1 LNRQGREKK
10 IKLLIVDDEEHVREG
25 IELSIEWQEYNINQ
39 ILMAENGLEALELVR
54 QYNPELIICDMSMHI
69 MDGTEFLERLRE
81 EGWTS
86 KVIVLSGY
94 QQFRYTRATL
104 LANGVDYLLKPF
116 KIDDLNKAIRKACDQ
131 IKQEQEVSLKERST
145 NFRLNEV
152 NHLVMEQRFSRLIE
166 EEQVSKEEL
175 VAFLTAIGINPDSFY
190 VVTFLPRNKDAIVK
204 QYYAR
209 DEQLFNYSMK
219 NIVKELVEPLGS
231 WYGLQHEEFMIVF
244 ISSNGLL
251 TNIETAVNQLQKA
264 WKRTLR
270 LSSFSGF
277 YPMSLTA
284 SRLQLALFEEKSMI
298 LNCNIFGHT
307 KSDRKTTAMHF
318 FIEKE
323 RVILEAVRAK
333 NKQYL
338 HELVESFEME
348 LASYEAVSLRE
359 LQHCTIET
367 NLLLIR
373 IYTQLKN
380 DSFHEMMPLW
390 LSQLEEWS
398 AKLKQIFSDM
408 LESINYSKLEISH
421 TQSIGGV
428 KNYINDHMKEEVT
441 LAGLAEIFH
450 FSPQYLAKKFKEE
463 YGTTIMNYLV
473 QRRIEKACSLL
484 EHTELSIQ
492 EIASESGFEELNYF
506 SKVFKKHTGITPSGY
521 RKKDKK

>member
-1 LNRQGREKK
+1 M
-10 IKLLIVDDEEHVREG
+10 KLLIVDDEEHVREG
-25 IELSIEWQEYNINQ
+25 VELSIEWQSYNINQ
-39 ILMAENGLEALELVR
+39 IFMAENGLEALELVR
-54 QYNPELIICDMSMHI
+54 KHSPELIICDMSMHI
-69 MDGTEFLERLRE
+69 MDGTEFLEKLRE

-94 QQFRYTRATL
+94 QQFHYTRATL

-116 KIDDLNKAIRKACDQ
+116 KIRDLEKAIQKACDQ
-131 IKQEQEVSLKERST
+131 IKQEQEVRLKELST

-152 NHLVMEQRFSRLIE
+152 NNLVTEQRFSRLIE

-175 VAFLTAIGINPDSFY
+175 ITFLTTIGINPDFFY

-219 NIVKELVEPLGS
+219 NIVQELVESFGS
-231 WYGLQHEEFMIVF
+231 WYVLQHEEFILLF
-244 ISSNGLL
+244 ISSNYLL
-251 TNIETAVNQLQKA
+251 TDIELVVKKIQAA

-277 YPMSLTA
+277 YKMGLTA

-298 LNCNIFGHT
+298 LNCNIFGHN
-307 KSDRKTTAMHF
+307 KSGRKSTAIHF
-318 FIEKE
+318 FIDKE
-323 RVILEAVRAK
+323 RVILEAILAK

-348 LASYEAVSLRE
+348 LASYEIVSLRE
-359 LQHCTIET
+359 LQHYTVEI
-367 NLLLIR
+367 NLLLVR
-373 IYTQLKN
+373 IYIQLN
-380 DSFHEMMPLW
+380 SDNFHETMPLW

-398 AKLKQIFSDM
+398 SKIKQIFSDL
-408 LESINYSKLEISH
+408 LESVNYSRLEI
-421 TQSIGGV
+421 TQVQSIAAV
-428 KNYINDHMKEEVT
+428 RNYINDHMKEEVT
-441 LAGLAEIFH
+441 LSGLAEKFH

-463 YGTTIMNYLV
+463 YGTTIMNYLT
-473 QRRIEKACSLL
+473 QLRIEKAFSLL
-484 EHTELSIQ
+484 DHTELSIQ
-492 EIASESGFEELNYF
+492 EVASESGFEELNYF

-521 RKKDKK
+521 RKKYKM